1 MTAGERLFCDT
12 NVLLSAV
19 DRKRK
24 LHAQALHVLNMLP
37 NRGVALYISG
47 QIVREFLVVCTRS
60 VDANG
65 LGLSRPEAVRNAE
78 AIVGRSTVLEE
89 NRNVAVR
96 LLEITRTTA
105 CTGKQLHDANVVAT
119 MQEHGLTRLV
129 TADLSDF
136 RRFGGI
142 DLVDLAQLPADDA
155 WLGPDGA
162 TQSTVR

>member
-37 NRGVALYISG
+37 NRGVALHVSG
-47 QIVREFLVVCTRS
+47 QIVREFLVVCTRA

-78 AIVGRSTVLEE
+78 AVVGRSTVLEE
-89 NRNVAVR
+89 NRTWR
-96 LLEITRTTA
+96 FA
-105 CTGKQLHDANVVAT
+105 CSKSPGRRGARASSFT
-119 MQEHGLTRLV
+119 MPT
-129 TADLSDF
+129 S
-136 RRFGGI
+136 
-142 DLVDLAQLPADDA
+142 
-155 WLGPDGA
+155 
-162 TQSTVR
+162 